1 MRFWLI
7 RGKDGKVYIT
17 AKNEKPTRDYN
28 RSTGWVIGFPG
39 TGNIDNEI
47 QMCSMFC
54 YLYEEV
60 REVLDRVPFPES
72 YEDDPVEIEID
83 LKIRWYG

>member
-1 MRFWLI
+1 MKFWLV
-7 RGKDGKVYIT
+7 RGKDGNLYIT
-17 AKNEKPTRDYN
+17 YSRRKPERVND
-28 RSTGWVIGFPG
+28 RATGWTIGFPG
-39 TGNIDNEI
+39 TANIDNEV

-60 REVLDRVPFPES
+60 REVLDKVAFPES